1 MCKGTVAFLSDPR
14 LKGKTH
20 TQTHSF
26 RSIQTKPA
34 RTHKPAPSLSL
45 LSPISFPSPSLS
57 FLNNS
62 GAERSPKASEG
73 PKLNRPNLA
82 SDPGAATRPLGGG
95 MQCIPGQTQKEPKTR

>member
-1 MCKGTVAFLSDPR
+1 MFPL
-14 LKGKTH
+14 LKPCRRF
-20 TQTHSF
+20 SVC
-26 RSIQTKPA
+26 S
-34 RTHKPAPSLSL
+34 
-45 LSPISFPSPSLS
+45 
-57 FLNNS
+57 NS